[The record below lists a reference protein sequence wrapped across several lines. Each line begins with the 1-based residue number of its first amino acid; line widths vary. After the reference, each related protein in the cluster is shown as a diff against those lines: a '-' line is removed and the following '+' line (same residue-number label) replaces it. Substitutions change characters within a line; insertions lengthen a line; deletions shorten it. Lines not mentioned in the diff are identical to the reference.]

1 MDLRLGLLVVG
12 FFLCHVAFEA
22 LNEMLV
28 TLPNVPHSVTLW
40 SVAAQFGLCTVAPMT
55 RAPRALFTKSS
66 WWPFVTVSCMVFLSN
81 GLSQYS
87 THHVEFTVKIVAKA
101 SKLLPTM
108 LISGLL
114 GNSSHFQA
122 LDYAAALLLCAGTAL
137 FSYGGGRAPNA
148 ASSWQVVVGMLALA
162 LSCIFDGLVP
172 NLQQKIMRTGITSTE
187 LMIRTNAVGSLAGVA
202 GIVLSRD
209 VMSMVAYAGQQPEL
223 WWLIP
228 SIGLSLAGSV
238 LCYTD
243 LVAHAGSVAAVGVA
257 TLRKSASLLLS
268 YFLFP
273 GKPFSTLSGL
283 GLLVLTLGLL
293 LAERRATSRSRAKG
307 GNGNERN
314 EKEHTALAGGGTLQP
329 GRNSIYAADADT
341 KMEKHRRSNVNSSGF
356 HARGRYATDLI
367 GGLLTRTLQAN
378 AVEAW
383 VRRVVVAHGLCPW
396 ADGALRQGSLAVVSL
411 FEDEE
416 EQVAAALVS
425 HAQLLALQQPPEGAG
440 ATTLLVAPRCE
451 KLLDFEGYLELCD
464 WVEEAFSELDLIG
477 KVQMAAFHPDFRFNG
492 SDAADCANFVGRAP
506 YPAFHLLREE
516 ECIGLHVVVKSK
528 LGLICFA
535 CAEFALAA
543 KTVLPNQAPL

>member
-1 MDLRLGLLVVG
+1 MDLRLGLLVLG

-40 SVAAQFGLCTVAPMT
+40 SVATQFGLCTVAPLT

-66 WWPFVTVSCMVFLSN
+66 WWPLLGSSQHWFLSN

-122 LDYAAALLLCAGTAL
+122 LDYVAALLLCAGTAL

-162 LSCIFDGLVP
+162 VSCIFDGLVP
-172 NLQQKIMRTGITSTE
+172 NLQQKIMHTGITSTE
-187 LMIRTNAVGSLAGVA
+187 LMIRTNAIGSLAGVA

-209 VMSMVAYAGQQPEL
+209 MMSVVAYAGQQPEL
-223 WWLIP
+223 CWLIP

-293 LAERRATSRSRAKG
+293 LAERRATSRSRAQG

-314 EKEHTALAGGGTLQP
+314 EKENTALAG
-329 GRNSIYAADADT
+329 
-341 KMEKHRRSNVNSSGF
+341 SGF

-367 GGLLTRTLQAN
+367 GLLNQEKLPSCAELLWIQRSALSGR
-378 AVEAW
+378 VC
-383 VRRVVVAHGLCPW
+383 VVV
-396 ADGALRQGSLAVVSL
+396 
-411 FEDEE
+411 

-425 HAQLLALQQPPEGAG
+425 HAQLLALQHPPEGAG
-440 ATTLLVAPRCE
+440 ATTLIVAPRCE

-516 ECIGLHVVVKSK
+516 EVS
-528 LGLICFA
+528 A
-535 CAEFALAA
+535 ALASFHLVDREPFQGPEEVGA
-543 KTVLPNQAPL
+543 FIAERNARFLRNRGREACLRSVRACDVSDLPRGQGKDAG

>member
-1 MDLRLGLLVVG
+1 
-12 FFLCHVAFEA
+12 
-22 LNEMLV
+22 
-28 TLPNVPHSVTLW
+28 
-40 SVAAQFGLCTVAPMT
+40 
-55 RAPRALFTKSS
+55 
-66 WWPFVTVSCMVFLSN
+66 
-81 GLSQYS
+81 
-87 THHVEFTVKIVAKA
+87 
-101 SKLLPTM
+101 
-108 LISGLL
+108 
-114 GNSSHFQA
+114 
-122 LDYAAALLLCAGTAL
+122 
-137 FSYGGGRAPNA
+137 
-148 ASSWQVVVGMLALA
+148 
-162 LSCIFDGLVP
+162 
-172 NLQQKIMRTGITSTE
+172 MRTGITSTE

-293 LAERRATSRSRAKG
+293 LAERRATSRSRAQG

-314 EKEHTALAGGGTLQP
+314 EKEHTALAGSWGQSKVLELKRAG
-329 GRNSIYAADADT
+329 
-341 KMEKHRRSNVNSSGF
+341 
-356 HARGRYATDLI
+356 
-367 GGLLTRTLQAN
+367 QAN

-383 VRRVVVAHGLCPW
+383 ADEDS
-396 ADGALRQGSLAVVSL
+396 ASQDGAVWKVEKKVRADSLGDADIQFNIDL
-411 FEDEE
+411 
-416 EQVAAALVS
+416 LVNEM
-425 HAQLLALQQPPEGAG
+425 QFMDALQHPPEGAG

-451 KLLDFEGYLELCD
+451 KLLDFE
-464 WVEEAFSELDLIG
+464 
-477 KVQMAAFHPDFRFNG
+477 VQMAAFHPDFRFNG

-516 ECIGLHVVVKSK
+516 AI
-528 LGLICFA
+528 LGLFETSSIFQYGLQTLTFKGTA
-535 CAEFALAA
+535 KAVADGTLQAAILGLFEADFDFQESSVKVLVEDVEFDM
-543 KTVLPNQAPL
+543 